1 MLRLTRIFLLFCS
14 CLLLTGYASF
24 AGNGDNDKKQNKEE
38 KSTKISDIQL
48 DSANRIHWT
57 VLHQQGLM
65 SFSVE
70 QFLNEHWVMVGEVVG
85 DSHLETNEYSY
96 SPHFTSGE
104 NRYRIAWS
112 EDARAKNYS
121 NIVTSVSKKAEVLFH
136 VTDDNLQVAFSEN
149 TLYMVYNPY
158 GFIISRGYGSNID
171 IAEYKPGMYC
181 VTYDNKVAS
190 FEKKVVWFS
199 HSKHPIVRDNKPEP
213 FKRAKKPY
221 EMTPP

>member
-1 MLRLTRIFLLFCS
+1 LMRILVFFCFFLPLAGTAS
-14 CLLLTGYASF
+14 YASV
-24 AGNGDNDKKQNKEE
+24 DNDKNQSKE
-38 KSTKISDIQL
+38 KGPKISDLQM
-48 DSANRIHWT
+48 DSASRIHWT

-85 DSHLETNEYSY
+85 DSHQETNEYAY
-96 SPHFTSGE
+96 SPHQTSGE
-104 NRYRIAWS
+104 NKYRIAWYG
-112 EDARAKNYS
+112 DAKTKNYS
-121 NIVTSVSKKAEVLFH
+121 NIVSSLSKKAEVFFH
-136 VTDDNLQVAFSEN
+136 VTEDNLHVAFSEN
-149 TLYMVYNPY
+149 TFYMVYNPY
-158 GFIISRGYGSNID
+158 GFIISRGFGSSLD
-171 IAEYKPGMYC
+171 ISEYNPGMYC

-190 FEKKVVWFS
+190 FEKKTVWFS